1 MVVFQLLCVALS
13 QAVHPLKDIQH
24 FPSEDGHMMFILHIA
39 LKFNHWRELLLSDA
53 GIMNI
58 NHNIWWVLTR
68 RALHDSYTLFC

>member
-1 MVVFQLLCVALS
+1 
-13 QAVHPLKDIQH
+13 
-24 FPSEDGHMMFILHIA
+24 MMFILHIA